1 MGGPTPPI
9 RQAQSGRT
17 ARAPRRIRPT
27 VESMSDERTFA
38 VTLVRAGR
46 GLPTFEVGAYR
57 YTAEW
62 LPVVGD
68 VITITKAAST
78 DADDPEQLLAYVTRV
93 NPNADT
99 PIRATEA
106 TVTISSPD
114 DYIVAA

>member
-1 MGGPTPPI
+1 
-9 RQAQSGRT
+9 
-17 ARAPRRIRPT
+17 
-27 VESMSDERTFA
+27 MSEERKFA
-38 VTLVRAGR
+38 VTLVRTGR

-78 DADDPEQLLAYVTRV
+78 DTDETEQLLAYVTRV
-93 NPNADT
+93 DPNAAT

-106 TVTISSPD
+106 TGVTISSPD